1 MNTHFEQYLQKQGY
15 RLATIRSYGQDLDR
29 FTSWCHQVG
38 QVAERVDYACL
49 LDYVAYCRAT
59 CHPRTIQGRMSS
71 LRHYFNGLVAAGRRT
86 DNPAVAVRLRGMTR
100 SVPHD
105 LLTWEELEQLYRDYP
120 AAGIVGKRNKAM
132 LGLLIYQGLNTGEL
146 FLLETADLQL
156 AEGRI
161 HVPGTGRSNSRVVR
175 LEAHQV
181 IQLQNYLLTQRPA
194 LQVLSKK
201 KGTRLFLSSGKG
213 AGLANSYAKLLR
225 SLQTV
230 SPRVKGLG
238 QLRASV
244 ITHWLT
250 TTHLRQVQYQVG
262 HRYASSTEHYRTD
275 RLEGLQEQL
284 ESLHPL
290 G

>member
-1 MNTHFEQYLQKQGY
+1 MNIDFEQYLQGQGY
-15 RLATIRSYGQDLDR
+15 RLNTIRDYQLDTER
-29 FTSWCHQVG
+29 FTSWCHQVN
-38 QVAERVDYACL
+38 QVAERADYACL
-49 LDYVAYCRAT
+49 VDYVAYCRAT
-59 CHPRTIQGRMSS
+59 CSPRTIQGRINS
-71 LRHYFNGLVAAGRRT
+71 LRHYFNGLIAAGRRI
-86 DNPAVAVRLRGMTR
+86 DNPAAELRLRGMTR

-105 LLTWEELEQLYRDYP
+105 LLSWEELEQLYQNYP
-120 AAGIVGKRNKAM
+120 SAGLVGKRNKTM

-146 FLLETADLQL
+146 SLLETADLQV

-194 LQVLSKK
+194 LQVMSQKQ
-201 KGTRLFLSSGKG
+201 GTRLFFSSGRG
-213 AGLANSYAKLLR
+213 TGLHNSYAKLLR
-225 SLQTV
+225 SLQKV
-230 SPRVKGLG
+230 SPRVKNLG

-250 TTHLRQVQYQVG
+250 TTHLRQVQYQAG
-262 HRYASSTEHYRTD
+262 HRYVSSTEHYRTN

-290 G
+290 E